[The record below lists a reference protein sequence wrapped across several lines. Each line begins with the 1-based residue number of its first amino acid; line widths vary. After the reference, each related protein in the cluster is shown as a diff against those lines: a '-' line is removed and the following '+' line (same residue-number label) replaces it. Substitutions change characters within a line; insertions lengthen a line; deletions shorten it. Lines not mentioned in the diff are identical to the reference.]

1 MTWPQLLFDETIW
14 IPHCSFWHIF
24 DWNQWPMHLCRCPN
38 CVVVFPP
45 PSFFWYTKSIWG
57 DFWGRFRSPLSG
69 ETPCGEAIY
78 GPSSTTSSVHQPP
91 RLLLF
96 TAAENNEAASKR
108 DDWNISKI
116 VEDYTAGG
124 VSLIIDK
131 TK

>member
-45 PSFFWYTKSIWG
+45 LSFFWYTKSIWEIFGG
-57 DFWGRFRSPLSG
+57 DFVVLSL
-69 ETPCGEAIY
+69 ERPHVERPFMA
-78 GPSSTTSSVHQPP
+78 PP
-91 RLLLF
+91 PAVCISLRGCSLLL
-96 TAAENNEAASKR
+96 
-108 DDWNISKI
+108 KI
-116 VEDYTAGG
+116 MKPQVREMIETYPKLWKTTLQEG